1 MDNSILLF
9 KNYLAQCND
18 FSSEELDLILS
29 KMEYK
34 RVPKKTRLLNIGEV
48 CDFEAFVLKGIGIS
62 YFIHENGSKVILSF
76 ASESWWLSDIESFH
90 RQTPSKMCIETI
102 EEMEI
107 LSLSLKDKEEL
118 LHSIPKLERMY
129 RLILQNHLV
138 NYQQRLLANI
148 AQSGKERYQYFIEK
162 YPEVIQR
169 VPQHLIASYLGITAE
184 FLSRIRTTK
193 F

>member
-1 MDNSILLF
+1 MDKSFLIF
-9 KNYLAQCND
+9 REHLAHSND

-29 KMEYK
+29 KMEHK
-34 RVPKKTRLLNIGEV
+34 RVPKKTHLLSIGEI

-76 ASESWWLSDIESFH
+76 ASESWWLIDIESFH

-102 EEMEI
+102 EEMELLC
-107 LSLSLKDKEEL
+107 LSHKDKEEL
-118 LHSIPKLERMY
+118 LQSIPKLERMY
-129 RLILQNHLV
+129 RLMLQNHLV

-148 AQSGKERYQYFIEK
+148 AHSGKERYQAFIEK
-162 YPEVIQR
+162 YPDVMKR

-184 FLSRIRTTK
+184 FLSRIRADK
-193 F
+193 N

>member
-1 MDNSILLF
+1 MDKSILLF

-34 RVPKKTRLLNIGEV
+34 RVQKKTRLLNIGEI

-62 YFIHENGSKVILSF
+62 YFIHKNGSKVILSF

-162 YPEVIQR
+162 YPEVMQR

-184 FLSRIRTTK
+184 FLSRIRAGK
-193 F
+193 N

>member
-1 MDNSILLF
+1 
-9 KNYLAQCND
+9 
-18 FSSEELDLILS
+18 
-29 KMEYK
+29 
-34 RVPKKTRLLNIGEV
+34 
-48 CDFEAFVLKGIGIS
+48 
-62 YFIHENGSKVILSF
+62 
-76 ASESWWLSDIESFH
+76 
-90 RQTPSKMCIETI
+90 MCIETI

-162 YPEVIQR
+162 YPEVMQR

-184 FLSRIRTTK
+184 FLSRIRAGK
-193 F
+193 N

>member
-34 RVPKKTRLLNIGEV
+34 RVPKKTRLLNIGEI

-184 FLSRIRTTK
+184 FLSRIRAAK

>member
-1 MDNSILLF
+1 MDKSILLF

-34 RVPKKTRLLNIGEV
+34 RIPKKTRLLNIGEI

-184 FLSRIRTTK
+184 FLSRIRTAK

>member
-1 MDNSILLF
+1 MDKSILLF

-34 RVPKKTRLLNIGEV
+34 RVPKKTRLLNIGEI

-162 YPEVIQR
+162 YPEVMQR

-184 FLSRIRTTK
+184 FLSRIRAGK
-193 F
+193 N

>member
-1 MDNSILLF
+1 MDKSILLF

-18 FSSEELDLILS
+18 FSAEELDLILS

-34 RVPKKTRLLNIGEV
+34 RVPKKTRLLNIGEI

-184 FLSRIRTTK
+184 FLSRIRTAK

>member
-34 RVPKKTRLLNIGEV
+34 RVPKKTSLLNIGEI

-90 RQTPSKMCIETI
+90 RLTPSKMCIETI
-102 EEMEI
+102 EEIEI

-184 FLSRIRTTK
+184 FLSRIRAGK
-193 F
+193 N

>member
-34 RVPKKTRLLNIGEV
+34 RVPKKTSLLNIGEI

-148 AQSGKERYQYFIEK
+148 AQSGKERYQFFIEK
-162 YPEVIQR
+162 YPDLMQR

-184 FLSRIRTTK
+184 FLSRIRAGK
-193 F
+193 N